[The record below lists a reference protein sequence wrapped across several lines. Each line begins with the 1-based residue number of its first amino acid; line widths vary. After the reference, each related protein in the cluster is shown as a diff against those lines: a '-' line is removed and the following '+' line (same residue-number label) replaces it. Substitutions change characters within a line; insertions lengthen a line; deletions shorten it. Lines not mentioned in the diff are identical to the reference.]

1 MQNVISVDMH
11 NVQHNP
17 TMMRSIRR
25 APYSPP
31 PMTAITQP
39 GTLRRSDTVN
49 ITSTYGSM
57 KWTYGYDTRGEAGG
71 ISRILCQLVSPFNK
85 LDSNVIQCIAMAFSH
100 FNHIM
105 TSKNIGIRNLEMS
118 FPKNGQKS
126 SSTYSDE
133 TIFYNSS
140 FDL

>member
-1 MQNVISVDMH
+1 MQYVISVDMH

-17 TMMRSIRR
+17 TMMYSIRP
-25 APYSPP
+25 ALYSPP

-71 ISRILCQLVSPFNK
+71 ISRILCQLVSPFNNFGFQCHPMHCNGI
-85 LDSNVIQCIAMAFSH
+85 LTFQPHNDIQEH
-100 FNHIM
+100 WH
-105 TSKNIGIRNLEMS
+105 K
-118 FPKNGQKS
+118 KS
-126 SSTYSDE
+126 
-133 TIFYNSS
+133 
-140 FDL
+140 